1 MDPHAITTARLRVR
15 QLRDLADHVQ
25 TQKARTAVLKIAD
38 DIAREV
44 DKLAGLGRSGMEQ
57 D

>member
-25 TQKARTAVLKIAD
+25 AQKGRAAILKIAD

-44 DKLAGLGRSGMEQ
+44 DTLAGLARSGMEQ